1 MRGFSAKKAAVLVVV
16 AANVFPACLVG
27 VMLIL
32 TFVTGNHV
40 SDFLSYWAASK
51 QLVHHANPYDA
62 DSVFRLQLP
71 EGLPHGTPAV
81 LMRNPPVIFPLVYP
95 LGYLGPAAA
104 TRVWMLVLAICFA
117 GSVAVLGRVY
127 RQDRRLWLVLAFEP
141 ALHCLTAE
149 QIGLILALSLSLFL
163 YFHEKRPFLAGAAL
177 SLLALK
183 PHLFVPGMVVVAA
196 WAFWERRVRL
206 IAGAAIGTALLCAAA
221 WFIDPLGWHE
231 YRALLHDVAVGN
243 EWIPC
248 VSILLRS
255 RLPGTPMWAQYV
267 PSILAS
273 IAAFLLYL
281 KDRESW
287 DWRERTP
294 MLIALGIF
302 TAPYTWFTDQAALV
316 PLAVYALSRPVRLV
330 IAFAVLNAVLM
341 LLPLASV
348 NLHSEWLAWSSVVF
362 FAWTVFD
369 RWSVQIQERQRAL
382 KPVLSTE

>member
-1 MRGFSAKKAAVLVVV
+1 MRGFSARKAAVLVVV

-32 TFVTGNHV
+32 NFVTGNHV

-51 QLVHHANPYDA
+51 QLVHHVNPYDA

-71 EGLPHGTPAV
+71 EGLPSGTPAV

-127 RQDRRLWLVLAFEP
+127 RLDRRVWLVLTFEP
-141 ALHCLTAE
+141 ALHCLNAE

-163 YFHEKRPFLAGAAL
+163 YLHEKRPFLAGAAL
-177 SLLALK
+177 SLLTLK
-183 PHLFVPGMVVVAA
+183 PHLFVPGMVVVIA
-196 WAFWERRVRL
+196 WAFWEWRVRL
-206 IAGAAIGTALLCAAA
+206 IAGAAISTALLCAAA

-255 RLPGTPMWAQYV
+255 HLPGAPVWAQYI
-267 PSILAS
+267 PSALSS
-273 IAAFLLYL
+273 IGALWLYL
-281 KDRESW
+281 KNRESW
-287 DWRERTP
+287 DWRERAP
-294 MLIALGIF
+294 MLIAFGIV
-302 TAPYTWFTDQAALV
+302 TAPYTWFTDQAAMV
-316 PLAVYALSRPVRLV
+316 PLALFALARPARSLFT
-330 IAFAVLNAVLM
+330 FAALNGALM

-348 NLHSEWLAWSSVVF
+348 NLHSVWLAWSSAAF

-369 RWSVQIQERQRAL
+369 RWSVHVEGRGRVL
-382 KPVLSTE
+382 KPALSAE